1 MTAKF
6 FASATKMYI
15 HLYFSNKHSKPGA
28 KNQISIKHMLALS
41 HSLPNKKKIASVII
55 QHPEQQVAAMP
66 WLMALYMKKWKNSS
80 IKWDPYIS
88 IHLKSNPEMKKT
100 VLPTSPQQQVLMHS
114 LRKTLNK
121 WSRNVPKQKFK
132 IKQQKQQ

>member
-1 MTAKF
+1 MIDNF
-6 FASATKMYI
+6 FTSATTIYM
-15 HLYFSNKHSKPGA
+15 HPDVSTKHSKPGA
-28 KNQISIKHMLALS
+28 KKLISIKHMQTFFYS
-41 HSLPNKKKIASVII
+41 WPNKKKIASII
-55 QHPEQQVAAMP
+55 NQHPEQQVAAIP
-66 WLMALYMKKWKNSS
+66 WLIALYMTKFKNSS

-88 IHLKSNPEMKKT
+88 IHLKSNQEMTKT

-114 LRKTLNK
+114 LWKTLNK